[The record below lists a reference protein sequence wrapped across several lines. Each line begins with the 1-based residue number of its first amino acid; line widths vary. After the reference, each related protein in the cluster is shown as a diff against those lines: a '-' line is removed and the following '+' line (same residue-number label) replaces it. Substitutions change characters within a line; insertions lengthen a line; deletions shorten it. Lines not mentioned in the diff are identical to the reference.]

1 MNIECP
7 KCGFVTKMSD
17 EELAKVNHT
26 ITCPRCMSTLKIV
39 DNVAYIPT
47 EKAPL
52 EELKPYQPEP
62 PQFKGEEYYHN
73 QQIAQGLDPL
83 YLAAVDYVK
92 TCDALTLPMLQRYF
106 EIPPE
111 RAETLMQQLEDNK
124 VVAPFDGIHPR
135 KILIEHNTNIKSVY
149 WQQQRRYSQESQ
161 QPDPQQPLAPGETGE
176 MPRSRQCSCSLP
188 GCGVIIFVL
197 LLIYLIIQF
206 FR

>member
-73 QQIAQGLDPL
+73 Q
-83 YLAAVDYVK
+83 
-92 TCDALTLPMLQRYF
+92 
-106 EIPPE
+106 EIP
-111 RAETLMQQLEDNK
+111 
-124 VVAPFDGIHPR
+124 IHS
-135 KILIEHNTNIKSVY
+135 K
-149 WQQQRRYSQESQ
+149 
-161 QPDPQQPLAPGETGE
+161 
-176 MPRSRQCSCSLP
+176 
-188 GCGVIIFVL
+188 
-197 LLIYLIIQF
+197 
-206 FR
+206 